1 MIVNMRMGMAI
12 TVNGAFADFMK
23 YSVNLD
29 MKKRKQQ
36 EKVGTI

>member
-1 MIVNMRMGMAI
+1 MAI

-29 MKKRKQQ
+29 GELSSQVQ
-36 EKVGTI
+36 CL